1 MSATTPP
8 ASALSTTSSKR
19 PASPQGDEGDARTA
33 KKLKDTDGAAVNGNG
48 SGNGGGGDVVMA
60 DSQDATDA
68 PASTSASTAA
78 ADGSISAPPKPA
90 ESQNISMR
98 CLIVTQD
105 ASVIIG
111 RGGVHVNEIREKSS
125 ARVTVSESIPG
136 NPERILNV
144 SGQLD
149 AVAKAFG
156 LIVRRINDEP
166 FDVASL
172 PGSKAVTIKFIIP
185 HSRMGSVIGK
195 GGSKIKEIQEA
206 SGARLNASEAM
217 LPNSNE
223 RVLSVSGVADAIHIA
238 VYYIGTILVE
248 WAERNPGGSSSS
260 SAGQYRQQGG
270 RGGPGGGDGYRGGG
284 DGYRGGPGGGGGFGG
299 PPGGAG
305 AHTQQIFIP
314 NSLVG
319 AIIGKGGQK
328 INEIR
333 SQSGCQIRVTDPGTP
348 AQPGQPVNPDERLV
362 TITGQPGNINTAVQM
377 LYSRLEAEKQ
387 KSMMGGV

>member
-1 MSATTPP
+1 M
-8 ASALSTTSSKR
+8 
-19 PASPQGDEGDARTA
+19 
-33 KKLKDTDGAAVNGNG
+33 
-48 SGNGGGGDVVMA
+48 
-60 DSQDATDA
+60 
-68 PASTSASTAA
+68 
-78 ADGSISAPPKPA
+78 
-90 ESQNISMR
+90 
-98 CLIVTQD
+98 
-105 ASVIIG
+105 
-111 RGGVHVNEIREKSS
+111 
-125 ARVTVSESIPG
+125 
-136 NPERILNV
+136 
-144 SGQLD
+144 
-149 AVAKAFG
+149 
-156 LIVRRINDEP
+156 
-166 FDVASL
+166 
-172 PGSKAVTIKFIIP
+172 
-185 HSRMGSVIGK
+185 
-195 GGSKIKEIQEA
+195 
-206 SGARLNASEAM
+206 
-217 LPNSNE
+217 
-223 RVLSVSGVADAIHIA
+223 LSVSGVADAIHIA

-319 AIIGKGGQK
+319 ASEFYLLSNTQGCSKENLTLLDKDKSEDMDEERQGASANISVIGKGGQK

-377 LYSRLEAEKQ
+377 LYSVSHHCFSVCPWCTMYSGRSKGAADIGRDSKRRS
-387 KSMMGGV
+387 KRA